1 MALDFGTV
9 FLPEIFKG
17 KGMLFKKSPEK
28 FWNLIASRYAAT
40 SLHNRSAYDRKIEKI
55 KTFLTPEQ
63 VVLDIGCATGTQCGD
78 IAGSVKQVTGIDISH
93 KLLTIAEQRMAE
105 RKLDNIEFL
114 QTSVFDERFQPGSF
128 DVVMAFY
135 VLHFF
140 EDTDTV
146 LKRIQDLLKPD
157 GLFISETTCLG
168 EMNKV
173 LASILRFAGNLGF
186 LPLIKLLTNKQLEQA
201 LERAGFVIV
210 DKTRFIDRVGTGF
223 TLIAKKA

>member
-1 MALDFGTV
+1 
-9 FLPEIFKG
+9 
-17 KGMLFKKSPEK
+17 MLFKKSPEK

-40 SLHNRSAYDRKIEKI
+40 PLQNRSAYDRKIEKI
-55 KTFLTPEQ
+55 KTFLTPDQ
-63 VVLDIGCATGTQCGD
+63 FVLDIGCATGTQCGD

-105 RKLDNIEFL
+105 RKLGNVEFL
-114 QTSVFDERFQPGSF
+114 QTSVFDERFQSGSF

-140 EDTDTV
+140 EDIDTI
-146 LKRIQDLLKPD
+146 LKRIYDLLKPG

-173 LASILRFAGNLGF
+173 LAGILRFVGRLGF
-186 LPLIKLLTNKQLEQA
+186 LPFINPLTSGQLEQT
-201 LERAGFVIV
+201 LERSGFVIV

-223 TLIAKKA
+223 TLIAKKS